1 MEENKIL
8 EILKKV
14 PLGTEL
20 YSPAFGKIMF
30 NGIRDS
36 FANEQRIAMSDEN
49 EIGIA
54 FLTDGRFKKSGEVML
69 FPSDKMRNWDKFA
82 WKKGDVLVNSKGI
95 YCLFIEFSGYP
106 YTNFTAMFVNVVG
119 SLIIDSIIKVTQEW
133 HKASSE
139 DAEKYIEYI
148 NANLKKVDRKL
159 NLETLEVEKTG
170 FKDGDILTCQATP
183 SCGKSVFIFKGEAV
197 DGYTYHA
204 AIGTSGI
211 LCISSGNTW
220 CGKEDNVEYATEAE
234 RMKLFDA
241 IVKANKYWNVEKK
254 IIEDIRPVTKRPKP
268 IYKKVSDIPEHEFEP
283 FEKVLVRDQKTDK
296 WAPDLYG
303 SKGKVGRYNYT
314 CIGGLCVYC
323 ISYEGNEHLLGTTD
337 DPNQNRHSIS
347 IIKS

>member
-30 NGIRDS
+30 NGIRNS

-148 NANLKKVDRKL
+148 NTNLKKVNKRL
-159 NLETLEVEKTG
+159 NLETLEVEKSKPE
-170 FKDGDILTCQATP
+170 FKL
-183 SCGKSVFIFKGEAV
+183 
-197 DGYTYHA
+197 
-204 AIGTSGI
+204 
-211 LCISSGNTW
+211 
-220 CGKEDNVEYATEAE
+220 
-234 RMKLFDA
+234 
-241 IVKANKYWNVEKK
+241 
-254 IIEDIRPVTKRPKP
+254 
-268 IYKKVSDIPEHEFEP
+268 EHEFQP
-283 FEKVLVRDQKTDK
+283 FEKVLVRDVDTDK
-296 WAPDLYG
+296 WTVDLYG
-303 SKGKVGRYNYT
+303 FKENNDDYVYQCVGG
-314 CIGGLCVYC
+314 CCVYC
-323 ISYEGNEHLLGTTD
+323 IPYEGNEHLLGTTNSPED
-337 DPNQNRHSIS
+337 
-347 IIKS
+347 

>member
-36 FANEQRIAMSDEN
+36 FANEQRIAMLDEN

-106 YTNFTAMFVNVVG
+106 YTTFIATYANTIGIMIG
-119 SLIIDSIIKVTQEW
+119 SIIKVTQEW

-148 NANLKKVDRKL
+148 NTNLKKV
-159 NLETLEVEKTG
+159 
-170 FKDGDILTCQATP
+170 F
-183 SCGKSVFIFKGEAV
+183 
-197 DGYTYHA
+197 
-204 AIGTSGI
+204 
-211 LCISSGNTW
+211 
-220 CGKEDNVEYATEAE
+220 
-234 RMKLFDA
+234 
-241 IVKANKYWNVEKK
+241 NKY
-254 IIEDIRPVTKRPKP
+254 T
-268 IYKKVSDIPEHEFEP
+268 
-283 FEKVLVRDQKTDK
+283 
-296 WAPDLYG
+296 G
-303 SKGKVGRYNYT
+303 S
-314 CIGGLCVYC
+314 
-323 ISYEGNEHLLGTTD
+323 
-337 DPNQNRHSIS
+337 
-347 IIKS
+347 